1 MFWFDLDNTPHVPI
15 FRYIFKELDKR
26 NIEYFITAR
35 DFAQTKE
42 LLELYEINHLLI
54 GEHAGKSKIKKVFKL
69 LSRAHQLNQSIQD
82 KSISLAISHGSRTQL
97 LTCKLKK
104 IPSILM
110 MDYEFTE
117 HFLFNYLSDYIL
129 IPKFIPD
136 ERLNNIGYNLKKII
150 RYNGFKEE
158 IYLKFF
164 EPEVNFRDKIN
175 VDNEEILII
184 LRPPSLVSNYHD
196 IKSEELLIKIIKHLE
211 KLDNIKV
218 LIVNRTN
225 AEKKFLSENIS
236 DYEKFSFLEKTVD
249 GLQLLYSSDV
259 VISGGGTMNREAA
272 LLGVPT
278 FSIFAGKR
286 PYLDEYLEKL
296 GRLKFINDINEIEK
310 IEPKRIHK
318 KDILIY
324 SNNLAEEL
332 TDLFL
337 ELNKKR
343 MK

>member
-1 MFWFDLDNTPHVPI
+1 MIWFDLDNTPHVHI

-42 LLELYEINHLLI
+42 LLELYEIKHLLV
-54 GEHAGKSKIKKVFKL
+54 GEHAGKNKIKKIFNL
-69 LSRAHQLNQSIQD
+69 LNRAHRLNQLI
-82 KSISLAISHGSRTQL
+82 KNKPITLAISHGSRTQL
-97 LTCKLKK
+97 LSSKSKRM
-104 IPSILM
+104 PSIMM
-110 MDYEFTE
+110 MDYEYTE

-136 ERLNNIGYNLKKII
+136 ERLANSGFNLTKII

-158 IYLKFF
+158 IYLKYFQA
-164 EPEVNFRDKIN
+164 EVNFRGKID
-175 VDNEEILII
+175 VDNKDILII
-184 LRPPSLVSNYHD
+184 LRPPSLISNYHD
-196 IKSEELLIKIIKHLE
+196 IKSEELLRAVIKHLE
-211 KLDNIKV
+211 KLNNIKV

-225 AEKKFLSENIS
+225 AEKKFLNENIS
-236 DYEKFSFLEKTVD
+236 DNEKFSFLEKTVD
-249 GLQLLYSSDV
+249 GLQLLYSSDM

-278 FSIFAGKR
+278 YSIFAGKR

-296 GRLKFINDINEIEK
+296 GRLKFINNVNEIDN
-310 IEPKRIHK
+310 IEPKRIHNK
-318 KDILIY
+318 EILIH
-324 SNNLAEEL
+324 SNNLSEEL

-337 ELNKKR
+337 ELNNKR
-343 MK
+343 